1 VELAGAKTDLI
12 RARAAV
18 HTTKLTDV
26 ASLASDAATK
36 AAAAQALA
44 DDKLAASL
52 FRRAAMVVVLAL
64 ILVNVGALVL
74 IRRRLDHAYARVPA
88 AGSPGD
94 RA

>member
-1 VELAGAKTDLI
+1 
-12 RARAAV
+12 
-18 HTTKLTDV
+18 
-26 ASLASDAATK
+26 
-36 AAAAQALA
+36 
-44 DDKLAASL
+44 
-52 FRRAAMVVVLAL
+52 VVLAL